1 MKPTTTMQKATD
13 RVRDKQTPLALRK
26 ESLSALAALLVWVAT
41 LVAEHVETIPDTAG
55 TWGQALGIAAS
66 ALAVGIARYTKPA
79 LTPGQQRELIE
90 EAERLDA
97 LEAARAAEDAP
108 AELPIYDGG
117 TDYAY

>member
-1 MKPTTTMQKATD
+1 MNPTTTMEKATE

-26 ESLSALAALLVWVAT
+26 ESLSALAALVVWVAT
-41 LVAEHVETIPDTAG
+41 LVAEHVETIPETAG
-55 TWGQALGIAAS
+55 TWGQALAVAVSTAA
-66 ALAVGIARYTKPA
+66 VVVARFTKPA

-90 EAERLDA
+90 EAERLEA

-108 AELPIYDGG
+108 VELPVYDGG